1 MLNDKLVGQLRVL
14 AVGTRNMLLIQYLN
28 RAANALRKGY
38 IAESYQQELVGAL
51 EQMKDLY
58 DWRQAEILAEA
69 VTALK
74 QLDAFANCI
83 QIEHV
88 GWGKAEQV

>member
-14 AVGTRNMLLIQYLN
+14 AVRTRIVLLSQYLD
-28 RAANALRKGY
+28 RAANALKKGY
-38 IAESYQQELVGAL
+38 IAESDQQELVGAL

-58 DWRQAEILAEA
+58 DWRQAELLEEA
-69 VTALK
+69 ATALK

-88 GWGKAEQV
+88 GCRKAAQV

>member
-1 MLNDKLVGQLRVL
+1 MLNNKLVGQLRVL
-14 AVGTRNMLLIQYLN
+14 AVRTRNILLSQYLD
-28 RAANALRKGY
+28 RAANALKKGY
-38 IAESYQQELVGAL
+38 IAESDQQELVGAL

-58 DWRQAEILAEA
+58 DWRQAELLEEA

-83 QIEHV
+83 QIENV
-88 GWGKAEQV
+88 GWGKAAQV